1 MKFEMT
7 EKGFKVPLEYG
18 ELQISG
24 NEAYGFRPYQ
34 LMAASIAGCSGGV
47 LRQILEKKKLDVE
60 DIEIQTEV
68 TRNEAEANRIEKIAL
83 HYVIKGTNLEE
94 TKIKKAIDLVKRNCS
109 MARSVEESIKIEE
122 TFEIV

>member
-1 MKFEMT
+1 MEFEMT
-7 EKGFKVPLEYG
+7 EQGFKVPFDFG
-18 ELQISG
+18 ELEISG

-47 LRQILEKKKLDVE
+47 LRQILVKKKLEVE
-60 DIEIQTEV
+60 DIAISAEV
-68 TRNEAEANRIEKIAL
+68 TRNEAEANRIEKISL
-83 HYVIKGTNLEE
+83 HYAIKGTNLEE

-109 MARSVEESIKIEE
+109 MARSVEGSIEIEE